1 MRIQRLIG
9 LLCVLAD
16 VEKITVQ
23 QLADRFEVSK
33 RTIFR
38 DLDTLNL
45 AGIPIISYPGIGGGV
60 SIIEGYKID
69 KKILSTDDTIKIF
82 TALKGLKSIE
92 NDNSYN
98 SLIAKLIPKQEKEIF
113 SHSEYVINFSS
124 WFDDSVIHEKAIIL
138 HKAICN
144 RQCVSLVY
152 VSKKSREK
160 RIVEPYK
167 LIFKQSDWYLYAFC
181 RNRNDFRLFK
191 LRRIISYELLEDFF
205 DQQQISDICLEK
217 DYAKDLF
224 SRQYKKGFIKVVLE
238 YDLKDEF
245 EITQKIDASFF
256 QEISNQTN
264 AGQICFYTS
273 CLPSVSNLVF
283 EMLDKVRVI
292 SPPEL
297 YNDIICR
304 LKNVNRFYKG

>member
-69 KKILSTDDTIKIF
+69 KKILSTDDTRKIF

-113 SHSEYVINFSS
+113 LYSEYIINFSS

-144 RQCVSLVY
+144 RQCVSLEY

-191 LRRIISYELLEDFF
+191 LKRIISYELLENFF
-205 DQQQISDICLEK
+205 EQQQISDICFEK
-217 DYAKDLF
+217 NYAKDLF
-224 SRQYKKGFIKVVLE
+224 SKQYKKGFIKVVLE

-256 QEISNQTN
+256 QEISNQTDT
-264 AGQICFYTS
+264 GQICFYTS
-273 CLPSVSNLVF
+273 SLPSVSNLVF

-304 LKNVNRFYKG
+304 LKNANRFYKG

>member
-69 KKILSTDDTIKIF
+69 KKILSTDDTRKIF

-113 SHSEYVINFSS
+113 LYSEYP
-124 WFDDSVIHEKAIIL
+124 W
-138 HKAICN
+138 C
-144 RQCVSLVY
+144 
-152 VSKKSREK
+152 
-160 RIVEPYK
+160 
-167 LIFKQSDWYLYAFC
+167 
-181 RNRNDFRLFK
+181 
-191 LRRIISYELLEDFF
+191 
-205 DQQQISDICLEK
+205 
-217 DYAKDLF
+217 
-224 SRQYKKGFIKVVLE
+224 
-238 YDLKDEF
+238 
-245 EITQKIDASFF
+245 
-256 QEISNQTN
+256 
-264 AGQICFYTS
+264 
-273 CLPSVSNLVF
+273 
-283 EMLDKVRVI
+283 
-292 SPPEL
+292 
-297 YNDIICR
+297 
-304 LKNVNRFYKG
+304 